1 MRAFATKLNFDFIA
15 DKTKMCTRKRKEIG
29 EKNKNGGFSILPHG
43 LQSPKINEM
52 AARQNMYL
60 LKIANVHE
68 NR

>member
-29 EKNKNGGFSILPHG
+29 KKNKNSGFSILPHG
-43 LQSPKINEM
+43 LQSPKINEI
-52 AARQNMYL
+52 AAIQNMCL
-60 LKIANVHE
+60 FKIATVHE